1 MRRNTEPKKLSRIV
15 VTHAVDHL
23 ITHRNRAFR
32 VAEPGRD
39 RNRNERESRGDP
51 DETKTRDERDAFP
64 VNLLSSTS
72 PRAVS
77 QAIAEARKLEGE
89 DSRFTI
95 HHSPFGCMDT
105 VLGPLGVRPSGV
117 FLDLGISSPQF
128 DDASRGF
135 RPEQDGPLDLRFD
148 VTRGEPASAFLRRV
162 DRDELVRIIEEYGET
177 TDPIAARRVADAVVL
192 AREEGT
198 LPSTTKAFA
207 ALVAAAK
214 GKEYQAMHP
223 AKLTFQALRIHLNQ
237 EFDEMRRGM
246 RAAVEVM
253 GDGGRLGV
261 LTVRRSAFRTRAAA
275 VFYFTAFSREVWISR
290 RLR

>member
-1 MRRNTEPKKLSRIV
+1 
-15 VTHAVDHL
+15 
-23 ITHRNRAFR
+23 
-32 VAEPGRD
+32 
-39 RNRNERESRGDP
+39 
-51 DETKTRDERDAFP
+51 
-64 VNLLSSTS
+64 
-72 PRAVS
+72 
-77 QAIAEARKLEGE
+77 
-89 DSRFTI
+89 
-95 HHSPFGCMDT
+95 MDT

-148 VTRGEPASAFLRRV
+148 VTRGEPASEFLRRV

-275 VFYFTAFSREVWISR
+275 VFYFTAFSREGFGFRGVCGDARPEPGRGPRVRVMLTLCRETHRTTHSGAENEPLQDMIGR
-290 RLR
+290 D

>member
-1 MRRNTEPKKLSRIV
+1 MRI
-15 VTHAVDHL
+15 
-23 ITHRNRAFR
+23 
-32 VAEPGRD
+32 
-39 RNRNERESRGDP
+39 RG
-51 DETKTRDERDAFP
+51 
-64 VNLLSSTS
+64 S
-72 PRAVS
+72 
-77 QAIAEARKLEGE
+77 
-89 DSRFTI
+89 TI

-148 VTRGEPASAFLRRV
+148 VTRGEPASAFLLRV

-192 AREEGT
+192 AREERT

-223 AKLTFQALRIHLNQ
+223 AKLRSRRCGYTSTRNSTRC
-237 EFDEMRRGM
+237 DEGC
-246 RAAVEVM
+246 AAAEVM
-253 GDGGRLGV
+253 RDGGRLGV
-261 LTVRRSAFRTRAAA
+261 LTVR
-275 VFYFTAFSREVWISR
+275 
-290 RLR
+290 